1 MITPERIE
9 QVTRVVEKAGLNEQT
24 LAALRE
30 AFDGLHFTYCMED
43 DIGAGIGVSN
53 PVREAQGFNL
63 YLVDGR
69 SHCMRFTDNPAVA
82 TGLVLAE
89 TGDED

>member
-9 QVTRVVEKAGLNEQT
+9 QVMQVVARAGLNEQT

-30 AFDGLHFTYCMED
+30 VFAEHHFTSCRDD
-43 DIGAGIGVSN
+43 DISGAR
-53 PVREAQGFNL
+53 PVRTAAGFNL
-63 YLVDGR
+63 YLVDGQAGCPR
-69 SHCMRFTDNPAVA
+69 LTTDLDLA

-89 TGDED
+89 MEPGV

>member
-9 QVTRVVEKAGLNEQT
+9 QVMQVVTRAGLNEQT

-30 AFDGLHFTYCMED
+30 VFAEQHFTYCRED
-43 DIGAGIGVSN
+43 DIDGAM
-53 PVREAQGFNL
+53 PARTAEGFNL
-63 YLVDGR
+63 YLVDGQA
-69 SHCMRFTDNPAVA
+69 HCPHLTTDLDAA

-89 TGDED
+89 MEPGV

>member
-1 MITPERIE
+1 MIPPERLD
-9 QVTRVVEKAGLNEQT
+9 QVAAIVTGAGLNEQT

-30 AFDGLHFTYCMED
+30 TFADLHFTYCMD
-43 DIGAGIGVSN
+43 QDIGVGS
-53 PVREAQGFNL
+53 PVREADGFNL

-69 SHCMRFTDNPAVA
+69 GHCMQFTTDAEAA

-89 TGDED
+89 VDDQDGDG